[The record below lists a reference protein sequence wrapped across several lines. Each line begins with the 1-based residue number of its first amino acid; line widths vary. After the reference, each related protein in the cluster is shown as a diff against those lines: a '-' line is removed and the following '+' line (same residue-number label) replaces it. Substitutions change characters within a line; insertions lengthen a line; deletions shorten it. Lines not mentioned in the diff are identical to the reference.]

1 VTVGIGALVAG
12 TSHLLF
18 VVGDLPAVL
27 LAVASAGASGIASI
41 VGATM
46 LSELVPE
53 QRGAAIGFNT
63 FSGAILGTMVVSVL
77 GGFAADRFGLAAPL
91 VMALRCRL
99 VLVLLVTGVPETA
112 PRLLGRRAGAARPPA
127 VTCGGP
133 LALVAD
139 HAGQSPHP
147 NGDNCMYVVSSS
159 RTGLL
164 QEVLQKPGRASI
176 LSSI

>member
-1 VTVGIGALVAG
+1 
-12 TSHLLF
+12 
-18 VVGDLPAVL
+18 VVP
-27 LAVASAGASGIASI
+27 LAVPNAGASGIASI

-53 QRGAAIGFNT
+53 RRGAAIGLNT

-91 VMALRCRL
+91 VDGQPLHAGARAGRNWRSGDR
-99 VLVLLVTGVPETA
+99 T
-112 PRLLGRRAGAARPPA
+112 RLLGRRAGAARPPA

-133 LALVAD
+133 SAPTFDWPLAPVAD
-139 HAGQSPHP
+139 HAGQSQHP

-164 QEVLQKPGRASI
+164 QELLQKTR
-176 LSSI
+176 